1 MAALREKGVV
11 FLDYDF
17 PGLKTVD
24 GVAELEGERSAWF
37 EDSEGN
43 ILALMQRS

>member
-1 MAALREKGVV
+1 ME

-24 GVAELEGERSAWF
+24 GVAELDGEKSAWF
-37 EDSEGN
+37 DDSEGN
-43 ILALMQRS
+43 ILALVPAEPDGRDRS